1 YLDELL
7 APTRAKGC
15 KSPSTFAN
23 IVHIDLQYYP
33 AKRAGNDEDDVPW
46 PSWPWPQEIALMR
59 EIWVTVASLPE
70 VPEGGTL
77 VVDVAGEAVCLYNLR
92 GRIFAT
98 QNECTHAE
106 ASLAEGDIK
115 GDCIECPLHQAMF
128 HIPTGKVQR

>member
-1 YLDELL
+1 
-7 APTRAKGC
+7 
-15 KSPSTFAN
+15 
-23 IVHIDLQYYP
+23 
-33 AKRAGNDEDDVPW
+33 
-46 PSWPWPQEIALMR
+46 MR
-59 EIWVTVASLPE
+59 EVWVTVASLPE

-92 GRIFAT
+92 GSIFAT

-128 HIPTGKVQR
+128 HIPTGKVQRPPATEDLRVYPVKVHDTEIRVHVCVNAA